1 MAKEKR
7 GMMFVLS
14 SPSGA
19 GKTTLTKKIA
29 ENNKNFT
36 ISISH
41 TTRKPRPNEINGRDY
56 KFVSVQ
62 EFNTLVK
69 ENNFFEYANIFG
81 NYYGTLKKP
90 VLELLSLGRD
100 VLFDIDW
107 QGTQQLKRIKSLS
120 LVTFFILPPN
130 IQALKK
136 RLLNRHKGQEEL
148 IEKRMDNFNEET
160 SHWNEY
166 NYVFVNDDLDTCYE
180 KILNV
185 IKSEKRGIS
194 QNQNTN
200 EIEKKNKRVNRIIF
214 HIAQQFYKTFH
225 YLILLVFYLSQYLS
239 FSL

>member
-41 TTRKPRPNEINGRDY
+41 STRKPRPNEINGRDY

-90 VLELLSLGRD
+90 VLELLSLGSD

-200 EIEKKNKRVNRIIF
+200 EIEKKIKE
-214 HIAQQFYKTFH
+214 
-225 YLILLVFYLSQYLS
+225 LIG
-239 FSL
+239 

>member
-1 MAKEKR
+1 MSKEKK

-14 SPSGA
+14 SPSGV

-69 ENNFFEYANIFG
+69 ENNFFEYANIFD

-200 EIEKKNKRVNRIIF
+200 EIGRASCRERV
-214 HIAQQFYKTFH
+214 
-225 YLILLVFYLSQYLS
+225 
-239 FSL
+239 